1 MPALHADTGSLTLIP
16 KASGPERNGTKQNG
30 GEWILYSDGAS
41 RGNPGRAS
49 IGAALY
55 RIDGGRPFLVGQV
68 SESIGHAT
76 NNVAEY
82 RALIEGL
89 KLAQEYQPGRL
100 IVRADSQLLIRQLEG
115 RYRVKNPALQELF
128 LEAKKLLSNFP
139 HRLEHVP
146 REENTVADA
155 LANAA
160 LDGI

>member
-1 MPALHADTGSLTLIP
+1 V
-16 KASGPERNGTKQNG
+16 
-30 GEWILYSDGAS
+30 
-41 RGNPGRAS
+41 
-49 IGAALY
+49 
-55 RIDGGRPFLVGQV
+55 LVGEV
-68 SESIGHAT
+68 SDSIGHAT

-89 KLAQEYQPGRL
+89 KLAQDHQPDRVT
-100 IVRADSQLLIRQLEG
+100 VRADSQLLIRQLEG

-128 LEAKKLLSNFP
+128 REAKQLLSSFP